1 MSCLQ
6 LVSQDTKY
14 GGEGLGVERQWE
26 GIQHVSSSSSSSS
39 NVEKC
44 GRVLAQVVIYLTPR
58 PRVWISRLKSGWVL
72 VPLCAMF

>member
-44 GRVLAQVVIYLTPR
+44 GRVLAQVVI
-58 PRVWISRLKSGWVL
+58 
-72 VPLCAMF
+72 